1 MKNECKR
8 VVDRNFLVGEIK
20 EVQLR
25 LQEADAQ
32 LYELSLQR
40 LGWMDCLNGLQ
51 ELLKRCQ
58 AEDAKQAEQE
68 KQKDKKVEK

>member
-1 MKNECKR
+1 MK
-8 VVDRNFLVGEIK
+8 DRELLITEIN
-20 EVQLR
+20 EVQAR
-25 LQEADAQ
+25 LQIVNNN
-32 LYELSLQR
+32 LYELTLQR
-40 LGWMDCLNGLQ
+40 IGWTDCANGLE